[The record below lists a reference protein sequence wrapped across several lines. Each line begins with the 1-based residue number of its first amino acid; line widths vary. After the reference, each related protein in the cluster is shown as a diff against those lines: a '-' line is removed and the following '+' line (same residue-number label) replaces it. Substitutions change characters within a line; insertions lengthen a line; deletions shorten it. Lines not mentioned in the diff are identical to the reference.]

1 MRKGVFNDA
10 LEASELGSSRW
21 QGAEGLL
28 LKREDMGYVLRE
40 GLQRVVLIQLV
51 FLLARIVIVEHRL
64 LNRDRSAHV
73 EVGRG

>member
-1 MRKGVFNDA
+1 
-10 LEASELGSSRW
+10 
-21 QGAEGLL
+21 

-40 GLQRVVLIQLV
+40 GLQGVVLIQLV

-73 EVGRG
+73 EVGRR